1 MKPYVY
7 LAVATTIDGRIASK
21 TGYSRLSCPY
31 DLKRLHA
38 LRARVDAVVVGA
50 NTAVVDNP
58 RLTVRYVEGRNPIR
72 VLIDGRL
79 KAPLTLRLFDKSAPT
94 LVFTTS
100 KAPVEKISQLEEA
113 GVEVYVYQG
122 EEVDPRWVLEK
133 LRERGVSSVLV
144 EGGGRVNWQFL
155 HMCLVDEIIL
165 TLTPYVFG
173 SGVSAVEGVGYV
185 DIEEMPY
192 VLQPVSI
199 KLCECGREVVV
210 NYRVIC
216 KKELTKD

>member
-133 LRERGVSSVLV
+133 LRERGCL
-144 EGGGRVNWQFL
+144 QF
-155 HMCLVDEIIL
+155 
-165 TLTPYVFG
+165 
-173 SGVSAVEGVGYV
+173 
-185 DIEEMPY
+185 
-192 VLQPVSI
+192 
-199 KLCECGREVVV
+199 
-210 NYRVIC
+210 
-216 KKELTKD
+216 